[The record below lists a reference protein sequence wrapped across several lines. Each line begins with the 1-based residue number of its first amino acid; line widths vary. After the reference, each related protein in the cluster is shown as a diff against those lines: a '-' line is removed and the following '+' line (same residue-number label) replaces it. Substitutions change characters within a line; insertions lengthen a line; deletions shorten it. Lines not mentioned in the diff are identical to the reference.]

1 MDEII
6 ISLKQIKNLDL
17 IPSGPIPPNPAELLQ
32 SKAMAQVIAEL
43 RERYDVVLFDG
54 TPAIAVTDAAVMANQ
69 VDGTVLVLQ
78 AHQTPRDVA
87 IEAKTLLDQAQARLL
102 GVVLNGV
109 RPQDQKNYQYYY
121 YYDDAERV

>member
-78 AHQTPRDVA
+78 AHHTPRDVA
-87 IEAKTLLDQAQARLL
+87 IQAKTFLDQAQARLL